1 MRFSVKPSFSR
12 AMALLGLLALGF
24 AQVGCAHPV
33 VVEPSVSVHSRMGHF
48 PVYAQVGVPGPV
60 IYAPPPRVVYAPPPP
75 PRVVYVPRVYA
86 PRVYAPRVYA
96 PRVYAPG
103 AYAPRV
109 YAPVH
114 GWGHGHDSRQRGHEQ
129 RGQEQ
134 RGHERRHD
142 RHDEGG
148 RGRGGWDHRDDG
160 HR

>member
-1 MRFSVKPSFSR
+1 MRSKFKPSFSR
-12 AMALLGLLALGF
+12 AIALLGLLGLGL

-33 VVEPSVSVHSRMGHF
+33 VVEPSVSVHSHIGHF
-48 PVYAQVGVPGPV
+48 PVYAQLGVPGPV
-60 IYAPPPRVVYAPPPP
+60 VYALPPRVIYAPPPP
-75 PRVVYVPRVYA
+75 PRVVFLPRVYT
-86 PRVYAPRVYA
+86 
-96 PRVYAPG
+96 PG
-103 AYAPRV
+103 V

-114 GWGHGHDSRQRGHEQ
+114 GWGYGHDGR
-129 RGQEQ
+129 Q

>member
-1 MRFSVKPSFSR
+1 MRFLVKPSFSR

-60 IYAPPPRVVYAPPPP
+60 IYAPPPRVVDAPPPP
-75 PRVVYVPRVYA
+75 PRVVYV
-86 PRVYAPRVYA
+86 PRVYA

-114 GWGHGHDSRQRGHEQ
+114 GWGHGHERLQ
-129 RGQEQ
+129 RGQ
-134 RGHERRHD
+134 ERRHD
-142 RHDEGG
+142 RHDDGG

-160 HR
+160 HQ